1 MIKSQIVIAAA
12 KGIIIGNDKILSAE
26 NGGSIDISK
35 TWAKSLLK
43 RMNFVKCRGSTVC
56 KNDKIKNFDQP
67 KDEYLERINKTV
79 NDFEIPSSLI
89 INWDHAGLNIVPV
102 SNWTMASEGSK
113 KS

>member
-1 MIKSQIVIAAA
+1 
-12 KGIIIGNDKILSAE
+12 
-26 NGGSIDISK
+26 
-35 TWAKSLLK
+35 
-43 RMNFVKCRGSTVC
+43 MNFVKCRGSTVC

-102 SNWTMASEGSK
+102 SNWTMAFEGSK
-113 KS
+113 RIEIPYFFYLKPPSLILAYRTF